1 MSMFHARWL
10 KWSDFHG
17 EQIMMRGIR
26 PCAESAECRNVQPSS
41 IDQIAILLPISA
53 EDLSE
58 NGPESTEIH

>member
-1 MSMFHARWL
+1 MFHARWL